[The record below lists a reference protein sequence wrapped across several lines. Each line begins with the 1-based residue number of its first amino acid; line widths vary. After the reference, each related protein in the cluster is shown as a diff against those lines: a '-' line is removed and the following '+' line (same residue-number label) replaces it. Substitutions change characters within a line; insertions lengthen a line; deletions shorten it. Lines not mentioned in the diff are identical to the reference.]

1 VSSRRSLVE
10 GLSQSGR
17 TFEASPNGGGRRMA
31 SQRWV
36 EPTEEW
42 AKLELLLEWPEQVE
56 YERIRSAA
64 IFGSSVA
71 ERSRQIG
78 TPETTL
84 RRRITSFKSHG
95 MRGLFEPEQ
104 FEKSRLGPEV
114 QGLILNLKSDYP
126 PMRDNEIATICYVCF
141 GQRPHGRSVRR
152 VLEANP
158 TAIRMFRRFKP
169 YHEIEDVIE
178 RRLAIVT
185 LHSEGWNVKSI
196 AGYLKTSRPTVYR
209 TLDQWIAEN
218 VYSLE
223 YKPRGAKSK
232 VDLRAMNEVR
242 KLQENPELGEFRI
255 SAALA
260 QLGIHLSSR
269 TCGRILAVNR
279 KLYGLEK
286 PKRGSKEKK
295 EMPFQSGRRHEIWS
309 VDVRYLDHH
318 LPNTGKVYSI
328 SILDNHSR
336 ALLASAVST
345 TQDLTAYLSVLYT
358 AVERYGAPEVLV
370 SDGASI
376 FKANQAKRI
385 YRSLGISKETIEK
398 RKPWQN
404 YVETTFKIQKRMAD
418 YYFARAESWEELVA
432 AHDRWVEQYNT
443 QMHWAH
449 RQRKDGRRGP
459 AEVLGFL
466 TSVRH
471 RPEDLERAFFSTR
484 FTRVLDSLGYARI
497 RHWKIYAEE
506 GLAKREVALWLG
518 SEVLTVEYAGEPLA
532 RYDVEYSPR
541 TKNLRKVKKPQLF
554 KTSHRVSVAQLRLF
568 ELEALGEIGWLK
580 ALRLDEYSPRSPWRS
595 QVLQQTLFACSE
607 APQQSSLR

>member
-1 VSSRRSLVE
+1 
-10 GLSQSGR
+10 
-17 TFEASPNGGGRRMA
+17 
-31 SQRWV
+31 
-36 EPTEEW
+36 
-42 AKLELLLEWPEQVE
+42 
-56 YERIRSAA
+56 
-64 IFGSSVA
+64 
-71 ERSRQIG
+71 
-78 TPETTL
+78 
-84 RRRITSFKSHG
+84 
-95 MRGLFEPEQ
+95 
-104 FEKSRLGPEV
+104 
-114 QGLILNLKSDYP
+114 
-126 PMRDNEIATICYVCF
+126 
-141 GQRPHGRSVRR
+141 
-152 VLEANP
+152 
-158 TAIRMFRRFKP
+158 
-169 YHEIEDVIE
+169 
-178 RRLAIVT
+178 
-185 LHSEGWNVKSI
+185 
-196 AGYLKTSRPTVYR
+196 
-209 TLDQWIAEN
+209 
-218 VYSLE
+218 
-223 YKPRGAKSK
+223 
-232 VDLRAMNEVR
+232 MNEVR

-260 QLGIHLSSR
+260 QLGIHLSPR

-318 LPNTGKVYSI
+318 VPNTGKVYSI

-336 ALLASAVST
+336 ALLASAVSN

-358 AVERYGAPEVLV
+358 AVERYDTPEVLV
-370 SDGASI
+370 SDGAGI

-404 YVETTFKIQKRMAD
+404 YVETTFKIQKRIAD
-418 YYFARAESWEELVA
+418 HYFARAGSWEELVA

-449 RQRKDGRRGP
+449 RQRKDGKRSP

-484 FTRVLDSLGYARI
+484 FTRVLDSSGYARI
-497 RHWKIYAEE
+497 RHWKIYAKE
-506 GLAKREVALWLG
+506 GLANREVVLWLA

-541 TKNLRKVKKPQLF
+541 TKNLREVRKPQLF
-554 KTSHRVSVAQLRLF
+554 GTSHRLSVAQLRLF

-580 ALRLDEYSPRSPWRS
+580 ALRLDEYSPRSPRRS

-607 APQQSSLR
+607 AP

>member
-1 VSSRRSLVE
+1 
-10 GLSQSGR
+10 
-17 TFEASPNGGGRRMA
+17 MA
-31 SQRWV
+31 SQRPV

-42 AKLELLLEWPEQVE
+42 AELELLLEWPEQVE
-56 YERIRSAA
+56 YERIRPPVV
-64 IFGSSVA
+64 FGSSVA
-71 ERSRQIG
+71 ERSRQTG
-78 TPETTL
+78 TPQSTL
-84 RRRITSFKSHG
+84 RRRLSSFKSEG

-104 FEKSRLGPEV
+104 FEGESRLEPEV
-114 QGLILNLKSDYP
+114 QALILNLKSDYP
-126 PMRDNEIATICYVCF
+126 PMRDNEIATICYVRF
-141 GQRPHGRSVRR
+141 GKRPHGRSVRR

-169 YHEIEDVIE
+169 YHEIEGVIE

-209 TLDQWIAEN
+209 TLNQWIAEN

-242 KLQENPELGEFRI
+242 KLQENPELGEFRV

-260 QLGIHLSSR
+260 QLGIYLSPR

-309 VDVRYLDHH
+309 VDVRYLEHH
-318 LPNTGKVYSI
+318 LPSTGKVYCI

-345 TQDLTAYLSVLYT
+345 SQDLTAYLSVLYT
-358 AVERYGAPEVLV
+358 AVERYGAPEILV
-370 SDGASI
+370 SDGAGI

-385 YRSLGISKETIEK
+385 YRSLGITKEVIEK

-404 YVETTFKIQKRMAD
+404 FVETTFAIQRRMAD
-418 YYFARAESWEELVA
+418 YYLARAESWEELVA
-432 AHDRWVEQYNT
+432 AHERWVEQYNT

-449 RQRKDGRRGP
+449 RHRKDGKRSP

-471 RPEDLERAFFSTR
+471 LPEDLERAFFSTR
-484 FTRVLDSLGYARI
+484 FTRVLNISGYARLK
-497 RHWKIYAEE
+497 HWKIYAEE
-506 GLAKREVALWLG
+506 GLAKREVTLWLG
-518 SEVLTVEYAGEPLA
+518 PDVLTVEYAGEPLA
-532 RYDVEYSPR
+532 RYDVEYSPGAGR
-541 TKNLRKVKKPQLF
+541 LREVKRPTLF
-554 KTSHRVSVAQLRLF
+554 ETSYQWRRMQPRLF
-568 ELEALGEIGWLK
+568 RLDALGESGWLK
-580 ALRLDEYSPRSPWRS
+580 TLKLEEYAPRKLRRPGAL
-595 QVLQQTLFACSE
+595 QAALFPYAE
-607 APQQSSLR
+607 VF

>member
-1 VSSRRSLVE
+1 
-10 GLSQSGR
+10 
-17 TFEASPNGGGRRMA
+17 
-31 SQRWV
+31 
-36 EPTEEW
+36 
-42 AKLELLLEWPEQVE
+42 
-56 YERIRSAA
+56 
-64 IFGSSVA
+64 
-71 ERSRQIG
+71 
-78 TPETTL
+78 
-84 RRRITSFKSHG
+84 
-95 MRGLFEPEQ
+95 
-104 FEKSRLGPEV
+104 
-114 QGLILNLKSDYP
+114 
-126 PMRDNEIATICYVCF
+126 MRDNEIATICYVCF
-141 GQRPHGRSVRR
+141 GKRPHGRSVRR

-169 YHEIEDVIE
+169 FHEIKDVIE

-209 TLDQWIAEN
+209 TLNQWIAEN

-260 QLGIHLSSR
+260 QLGIHLSPR

-286 PKRGSKEKK
+286 PKRGSKE
-295 EMPFQSGRRHEIWS
+295 
-309 VDVRYLDHH
+309 
-318 LPNTGKVYSI
+318 
-328 SILDNHSR
+328 
-336 ALLASAVST
+336 
-345 TQDLTAYLSVLYT
+345 
-358 AVERYGAPEVLV
+358 
-370 SDGASI
+370 
-376 FKANQAKRI
+376 
-385 YRSLGISKETIEK
+385 
-398 RKPWQN
+398 
-404 YVETTFKIQKRMAD
+404 
-418 YYFARAESWEELVA
+418 
-432 AHDRWVEQYNT
+432 WVEQYNT

-449 RQRKDGRRGP
+449 RQRKEGKRSP

-484 FTRVLDSLGYARI
+484 FTRVLDSSGYARI

-506 GLAKREVALWLG
+506 GLANREVVLWLG
-518 SEVLTVEYAGEPLA
+518 SEVLAVEYAGEPLA

-541 TKNLRKVKKPQLF
+541 TKNLREVKKPQLF
-554 KTSHRVSVAQLRLF
+554 ETSHRFGVAQLRLF
-568 ELEALGEIGWLK
+568 ELEALGEIGWLR
-580 ALRLDEYSPRSPWRS
+580 ALRLDEYSPRNPRRS

-607 APQQSSLR
+607 AP